1 MSAELEATIEDAIFG
16 ATSVDVITAME
27 VRIREHHD
35 AGRLTEAEFE
45 RSMENA
51 AKRAYYLES
60 IGAEYKV
67 GLRKAYDDHTAE
79 RTRHFPRD
87 KDDLNAA
94 MDAAVQ
100 RED

>member
-1 MSAELEATIEDAIFG
+1 MSLEATIEAAICG
-16 ATSVDVITAME
+16 ATSVDIITAME
-27 VRIREHHD
+27 LRIREHHD
-35 AGRLTEAEFE
+35 AGRLTEAELE
-45 RSMENA
+45 RSLENT

-60 IGAEYKV
+60 IGFEYKV

-94 MDAAVQ
+94 MDAAIQ

>member
-1 MSAELEATIEDAIFG
+1 MSLEATIEAAIVG
-16 ATSVDVITAME
+16 ATSVDMITAME
-27 VRIREHHD
+27 SRIREHHD
-35 AGRLTEAEFE
+35 AGRLTLAEFE
-45 RSMENA
+45 RSLENA
-51 AKRAYYLES
+51 AKRVYYLES

-67 GLRKAYDDHTAE
+67 GLRRAYDDHTAE

-100 RED
+100 REE

>member
-1 MSAELEATIEDAIFG
+1 MSLEATIEAAIFG
-16 ATSVDVITAME
+16 ATSVDMVTAME
-27 VRIREHHD
+27 ARIREHYD

-45 RSMENA
+45 RSLENA

-60 IGAEYKV
+60 IGAEYTV
-67 GLRKAYDDHTAE
+67 GLRRAYDDHTAE